1 MDRQPSRLVRAPR
14 LMGAAYLSVLDR
26 LEKRGWA
33 APRQRVGT
41 NKLRLL
47 AAVIRYG
54 FA

>member
-1 MDRQPSRLVRAPR
+1 
-14 LMGAAYLSVLDR
+14 MGAAYLSVLDR

-33 APRQRVGT
+33 PPRQRVGT